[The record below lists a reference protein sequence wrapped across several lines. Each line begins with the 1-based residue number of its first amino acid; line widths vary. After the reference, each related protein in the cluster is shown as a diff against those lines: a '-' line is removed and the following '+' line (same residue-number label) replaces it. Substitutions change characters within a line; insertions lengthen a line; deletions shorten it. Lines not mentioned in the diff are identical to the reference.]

1 MPSLYEAF
9 SLVSLEAAASGLPI
23 LASPVSGTEEL
34 IEEGQNG
41 WVLPADPTL
50 WAARLNA
57 LATDRGIYERMSH
70 RAREVALLFPWDR
83 GVARFEEL
91 YGHANT

>member
-23 LASPVSGTEEL
+23 LASSVSGTEEL
-34 IEEGQNG
+34 IAEGESG
-41 WVLPADPTL
+41 WVLPADPAL

-57 LATDRGIYERMSH
+57 LAADRGIHERMSH
-70 RAREVALLFPWDR
+70 HAREVASLFPWDR

-91 YGHANT
+91 YAHGNT